1 MAEIKGSRLLSC
13 MKAAGI
19 SQSELARRTGLSQ
32 PSIGRL
38 ITGETKETGKLIE
51 IAQALGTTPQY
62 LTGADAPPPST
73 VESARRGFAGFESAP
88 RREFGDDV
96 MEVREIDLAF
106 GMGGQYLDVQAVQE
120 STVLFPAAWVR
131 QYTKS
136 DPSSLR
142 FCKGD
147 GDSMMPTIGHHD
159 IVLFDLSQN
168 QLNRQDAIWV
178 VALADIG
185 MIKRVRAMPDGSYQI
200 ISDNPLIEP
209 QLAVDGE
216 LHIIGRVVA
225 TIRGH

>member
-1 MAEIKGSRLLSC
+1 MAEIMGSRLLSC

-38 ITGETKETGKLIE
+38 ITGETKESGKLIE
-51 IAQALGTTPQY
+51 IARALGTTAEH
-62 LTGADAPPPST
+62 LTGTDASAAVG
-73 VESARRGFAGFESAP
+73 VETPRRIFGGFEAAS
-88 RREFGDDV
+88 RRDTMDDV

-106 GMGGQYLDVQAVQE
+106 GMGGQYLDVQAVKE
-120 STVLFPAAWVR
+120 STVLFPASWVR

-136 DPSSLR
+136 DPSNLR

-168 QLNRQDAIWV
+168 QLNRQDAIWL

-185 MIKRVRAMPDGSYQI
+185 MINRVRAMPDGSYQI

-216 LHIIGRVVA
+216 LHVIGRVVA